1 MGSKPNSNSVLIQQ
15 VLSPKPRTDRSE
27 NYCSASFRVAHFS
40 PGITNLSQMSRELF
54 PKPLTKTQQIS
65 CQKAKREGP
74 GMKCSRLE
82 AESVPRVT
90 GKAFQEQM
98 ALPAKLLAPSL
109 L

>member
-1 MGSKPNSNSVLIQQ
+1 
-15 VLSPKPRTDRSE
+15 
-27 NYCSASFRVAHFS
+27 
-40 PGITNLSQMSRELF
+40 
-54 PKPLTKTQQIS
+54 
-65 CQKAKREGP
+65 
-74 GMKCSRLE
+74 MKCSRLE